1 MGDILVMNAEPSSS
15 GRYVFD
21 TTKSYLL
28 KRFLTLSQTNVIKFI
43 LPNLQFYLLELRY
56 KIEKKIGARNE
67 WNICKKLL
75 RRHRTANIPEIGST
89 IYNTMQTG
97 GDTLVDRSSDS
108 KESET
113 GTCAM
118 RETGLRMGYSKS
130 FNVFKSESH
139 TKLSKNEIRSD
150 FISRNKVERR
160 TNERNNGVIIREY
173 ENNVEDKNSPFN
185 DLITRYS
192 YNHGPGGYC
201 EDVSRSARN
210 HRIRKNK
217 SRLRLLSR
225 RRLGVSLYDG
235 TDSVREHTSRSSRNR
250 EVSEETETTPGTGIS
265 LLGIP
270 DKKKTRMR
278 QNATLITDIAAVGS
292 DKTPQC
298 LLQLPISVITE
309 QRIRVTTMVRQSW
322 LHSTIYI
329 YSASEMGHCNIE
341 ELEKMLISAPIMNR
355 EVNETEWDKRPLNLK
370 EDIFVKNNIIKIR
383 RSTLFCD
390 LQDCK
395 QVIKSDRRTYDN
407 LCPAEVT
414 NIVQREVYGNVALR
428 PQSML
433 NIILICGE
441 RRSINGNIRLIEKL
455 IITLSSSKEPEATHR
470 LQSQIEERV
479 IKPENY
485 DLPIQY
491 TEEVLI
497 GQRRIDITREA
508 EINPP
513 KGLSEFLTAG
523 EPQIFEFGEVRKY
536 GNFAESSSQL
546 FGHPPSSYP
555 IQRSL
560 PSLSTVGQMS
570 QVKETKP
577 DQFSSRYRSQSSVAD
592 EQLKEQIPTQKFHPE
607 NRIEM
612 QGVNVTGIPIIN
624 STAESQVS
632 TKQKQLIDTAKREKI
647 DSRSKKAHSLRR
659 GLRRSS
665 RWSRFA
671 LNRSQS
677 HPNSTESIRTVPATF
692 SPLETSTPIKKIP
705 TTAKD
710 LSDRNK
716 FPMEECVKTLK
727 SQSSGTGTHIRS
739 TLDCDI
745 TLSTTKKVNVTE
757 IPIEI
762 KGALNGLPWCTT
774 IRLRV
779 KHDANEKPTFIP
791 NRCKMF

>member
-1 MGDILVMNAEPSSS
+1 MSFYNLSGYCFKNVEKPSSS
-15 GRYVFD
+15 GRHVFD
-21 TTKSYLL
+21 TTKS
-28 KRFLTLSQTNVIKFI
+28 S
-43 LPNLQFYLLELRY
+43 
-56 KIEKKIGARNE
+56 
-67 WNICKKLL
+67 
-75 RRHRTANIPEIGST
+75 HRTANIPEIGST
-89 IYNTMQTG
+89 IYNTIQTG
-97 GDTLVDRSSDS
+97 GETLVDGSSES

-113 GTCAM
+113 GSRPM
-118 RETGLRMGYSKS
+118 SETSLRMDHSKS
-130 FNVFKSESH
+130 FKVFKSESH
-139 TKLSKNEIRSD
+139 TKLSRDKIRSD
-150 FISRNKVERR
+150 SISNNKVERR
-160 TNERNNGVIIREY
+160 TRKRNKGVIVREY
-173 ENNVEDKNSPFN
+173 ENDVEDKNSPYN

-201 EDVSRSARN
+201 EDVSGSARN
-210 HRIRKNK
+210 HRMRKNK

-235 TDSVREHTSRSSRNR
+235 TDSVRDYSSRSSRNR
-250 EVSEETETTPGTGIS
+250 EVYEETEATSGTGIS
-265 LLGIP
+265 LLSIP

-278 QNATLITDIAAVGS
+278 QNAILITDIAAMRS

-309 QRIRVTTMVRQSW
+309 QRIRVTTTVRQLW
-322 LHSTIYI
+322 LHSTIYV
-329 YSASEMGHCNIE
+329 YSASELGHCNIE
-341 ELEKMLISAPIMNR
+341 ELEKMLVSAPIMNR
-355 EVNETEWDKRPLNLK
+355 EVSETKWDKRPLNLK

-390 LQDCK
+390 LQDGK
-395 QVIKSDRRTYDN
+395 QVIASDRRTYDN

-414 NIVQREVYGNVALR
+414 NIAQREVYGNVALR

-433 NIILICGE
+433 NITLICGE

-455 IITLSSSKEPEATHR
+455 IITLSSSKEPEASHR
-470 LQSQIEERV
+470 LQRQIEERV

-485 DLPIQY
+485 HLPIQY

-523 EPQIFEFGEVRKY
+523 EPQIFEFGEIRKY
-536 GNFAESSSQL
+536 GDFAESSSQS
-546 FGHPPSSYP
+546 FGHIPSSYP

-560 PSLSTVGQMS
+560 PSFSTVGQMR

-577 DQFSSRYRSQSSVAD
+577 EQFSSSYVSRYRSQSSEAD
-592 EQLKEQIPTQKFHPE
+592 EHLKEQIPIQKFHPE
-607 NRIEM
+607 TQIET
-612 QGVNVTGIPIIN
+612 QGVNATGIPIIN

-632 TKQKQLIDTAKREKI
+632 TKQKQLIDSAKREKI
-647 DSRSKKAHSLRR
+647 DLRSKKAHSLRR

-671 LNRSQS
+671 LSRSQS

-692 SPLETSTPIKKIP
+692 SPLETSTPIKKTP

-710 LSDRNK
+710 LIDRNK
-716 FPMEECVKTLK
+716 FPMKECVKTSK

-745 TLSTTKKVNVTE
+745 TLSTTKEVNVTE

-762 KGALNGLPWCTT
+762 KGELNGLPWCTT

-791 NRCKMF
+791 NRLSLNHNVLWQNENLQKEQSKDATTAVKK

>member
-1 MGDILVMNAEPSSS
+1 MSFYNLSGYCFKNAEEPSSS

-21 TTKSYLL
+21 TTES
-28 KRFLTLSQTNVIKFI
+28 
-43 LPNLQFYLLELRY
+43 
-56 KIEKKIGARNE
+56 
-67 WNICKKLL
+67 
-75 RRHRTANIPEIGST
+75 RHRTANIPEIGST

-570 QVKETKP
+570 QVKETEP

-612 QGVNVTGIPIIN
+612 QVIQGVNVTGIPIIN

-791 NRCKMF
+791 NRLSLNHNILWQNENLQREQSKDATTAVKK